1 MGFLT
6 EKTVEAGGDGDVVG
20 SLRQVIVVARIAE
33 LESFDGEAD
42 AEWEARGVEAVGGFH
57 LHHLAVAIAKAQKE
71 RGFDI

>member
-1 MGFLT
+1 MFLT
-6 EKTVEAGGDGDVVG
+6 EKTVEAGGDGNIVG
-20 SLRQVIVVARIAE
+20 SLRQMIVVTRIAE

-42 AEWEARGVEAVGGFH
+42 AEREARGVEAVGGFH